1 MDGLFLKTKPMTR
14 EITLKNFKGRNKG
27 LPDKTFDYM
36 LLWDTKTYT
45 GGICSWDAC
54 MKNTILKDDSVAF
67 RVNFDDITF
76 FAENVED
83 PILIITGRRD
93 TQVRFQETVDMV
105 NELKKYNKDY
115 KYIIKGEEGHG
126 FRRETARLELF
137 QDYEEFLTKH
147 LN

>member
-1 MDGLFLKTKPMTR
+1 MVSQ
-14 EITLKNFKGRNKG
+14 N
-27 LPDKTFDYM
+27 
-36 LLWDTKTYT
+36 
-45 GGICSWDAC
+45 
-54 MKNTILKDDSVAF
+54 
-67 RVNFDDITF
+67 
-76 FAENVED
+76 
-83 PILIITGRRD
+83 
-93 TQVRFQETVDMV
+93 V

>member
-1 MDGLFLKTKPMTR
+1 MNDL
-14 EITLKNFKGRNKG
+14 
-27 LPDKTFDYM
+27 YQ
-36 LLWDTKTYT
+36 
-45 GGICSWDAC
+45 
-54 MKNTILKDDSVAF
+54 TIL
-67 RVNFDDITF
+67 ITGATSGF
-76 FAENVED
+76 GKETAKIFIKNGWKV
-83 PILIITGRRD
+83 IITGRRD

-137 QDYEEFLTKH
+137 QDYEEFLTEH